1 MKVRIGKGLELDVN
15 LERFNTAVMDHVVYT
30 GLRNILMDS
39 HSHHTKAE
47 DGDNYVETSRA
58 AAERKLEAMYN
69 GEVRSP
75 GGGAREVDPVK
86 VEAQRFATAQVKK
99 HFKQIGREA
108 DAKTIRQS
116 VVKLIDK
123 NPSIMKLAKKRVE
136 EAKIKKSTLSGIFSK
151 IG

>member
-108 DAKTIRQS
+108 DAKTIRHS
-116 VVKLIDK
+116 AAKLIET
-123 NPSIMKLAKKRVE
+123 NPSIMKTAKKNVE
-136 EAKIKKSTLSGIFSK
+136 AANAAKLDMTAIA
-151 IG
+151 

>member
-1 MKVRIGKGLELDVN
+1 MKVRIGKGIESDVDVDR
-15 LERFNTAVMDHVVYT
+15 LFKNTAVRDHVVYI
-30 GLRNILMDS
+30 GLRNILMDA
-39 HSHHTKAE
+39 HSRHTKDE
-47 DGDNYVETSRA
+47 DGYIEKSRE

-75 GGGAREVDPVK
+75 GGVAREADPVK

-136 EAKIKKSTLSGIFSK
+136 EAKGAK
-151 IG
+151 IDMSALGV

>member
-1 MKVRIGKGLELDVN
+1 MKVKIGKGIESDVDVDRLFKN
-15 LERFNTAVMDHVVYT
+15 AEVRDHVIYI
-30 GLRNILMDS
+30 GLRNILMDA
-39 HSHHTKAE
+39 HSRCTKE
-47 DGDNYVETSRA
+47 DDGDNYVEASRA

-116 VVKLIDK
+116 AAKLIET
-123 NPSIMKLAKKRVE
+123 NPSIMRTAKKNVDAANA
-136 EAKIKKSTLSGIFSK
+136 AKLDMSAIA
-151 IG
+151 